1 MIISTNLH
9 NIQDEKSED
18 QVGSSKFYVTPPP
31 QSHSPSEEFAT
42 FVGES
47 TFYDQYE
54 HFTDIDWAAN
64 ETVYGEEEEGGEEGG
79 GFKSL
84 EVFHL
89 CKTHSCSYS
98 SFIADRFKT

>member
-1 MIISTNLH
+1 MQQYDDIEQLSFLSNYLKLH
-9 NIQDEKSED
+9 NLQDEKCED

-31 QSHSPSEEFAT
+31 QSHSPEEFAT

-64 ETVYGEEEEGGEEGG
+64 ETVYDGEEEGGEEGG

-89 CKTHSCSYS
+89 WNLCPL
-98 SFIADRFKT
+98 

>member
-1 MIISTNLH
+1 MIISTKLH
-9 NIQDEKSED
+9 NIQDEKSEE

-42 FVGES
+42 FVG
-47 TFYDQYE
+47 DQYE
-54 HFTDIDWAAN
+54 QFTDIDWAAN

-89 CKTHSCSYS
+89 CHNTLVLILFFH
-98 SFIADRFKT
+98 